1 LVYISLIIAFCR
13 SVCYTAV
20 GVFSPNRE
28 FIKLIGFCGSLPCK
42 GGASFFPLQQRK
54 EGCMMVV
61 TWHALYE
68 VATLLVDT
76 GMFICSFIT
85 AFVTLRNELRQNNN
99 DSTKKK

>member
-1 LVYISLIIAFCR
+1 
-13 SVCYTAV
+13 
-20 GVFSPNRE
+20 
-28 FIKLIGFCGSLPCK
+28 
-42 GGASFFPLQQRK
+42 
-54 EGCMMVV
+54 MMVV